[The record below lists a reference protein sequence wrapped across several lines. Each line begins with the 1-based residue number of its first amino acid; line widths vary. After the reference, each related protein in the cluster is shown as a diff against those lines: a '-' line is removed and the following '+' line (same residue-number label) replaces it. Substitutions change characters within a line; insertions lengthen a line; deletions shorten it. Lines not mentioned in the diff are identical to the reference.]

1 MGIVYDSAQR
11 KQLLNFQ
18 QASHVLRRVEGENTD
33 KTNQYD
39 RGTQRVIS
47 VNICSKHEKNFFYSP
62 INSDVVL
69 SSAKNFYL

>member
-1 MGIVYDSAQR
+1 MGIVYDSA
-11 KQLLNFQ
+11 

-47 VNICSKHEKNFFYSP
+47 VYICSKHEKIFFNP
-62 INSDVVL
+62 Q
-69 SSAKNFYL
+69 

>member
-18 QASHVLRRVEGENTD
+18 QASHVLGRVEGENTD

-39 RGTQRVIS
+39 MGTQRVIS
-47 VNICSKHEKNFFYSP
+47 VYICSKHEKIFF
-62 INSDVVL
+62 
-69 SSAKNFYL
+69 

>member
-33 KTNQYD
+33 K
-39 RGTQRVIS
+39 S
-47 VNICSKHEKNFFYSP
+47 VRQGHPASNFGEYLFETWKNLFLIP
-62 INSDVVL
+62 N
-69 SSAKNFYL
+69 K

>member
-33 KTNQYD
+33 KTDQYD

-47 VNICSKHEKNFFYSP
+47 VNIC
-62 INSDVVL
+62 
-69 SSAKNFYL
+69 